1 MMSRGHCG
9 SRLQRS
15 VGGGSVMDTAKA
27 ANLCVAH
34 LQKFRSSAR
43 IDLSEGS
50 QYTKMQTCT
59 ISLTPP

>member
-1 MMSRGHCG
+1 MIRYGFCG
-9 SRLQRS
+9 LRLQRS
-15 VGGGSVMDTAKA
+15 VGGGSVIDTAKA

-34 LQKFRSSAR
+34 IQISAR

-50 QYTKMQTCT
+50 QYTRMQTCT